1 MHAQWV
7 LRNASSQWTFK
18 HRSSLLAL
26 PTSMGKQ
33 HSNMTCVHQVFLF
46 TNAIFFSAVLPPTKE
61 LRFHEMGGSPSYW
74 SISNLQAEAGAR
86 EGTGSCRS
94 LVKRRRRRTKVSFP
108 LVYGVQDEYRLCGRV
123 VLPMPRGEENST
135 RNSTCLPSTLVVL
148 CSPDSTRTSRLG
160 ML

>member
-33 HSNMTCVHQVFLF
+33 HSYMTCVHQVFLF

-74 SISNLQAEAGAR
+74 SISNLHRLPRGRHRQAEAGAR

-94 LVKRRRRRTKVSFP
+94 LVSFP
-108 LVYGVQDEYRLCGRV
+108 SSMVFKTNTGCVDEWCCPCHEEKKKTPPATPHAFPALWWFYVLRTVLV
-123 VLPMPRGEENST
+123 
-135 RNSTCLPSTLVVL
+135 LV
-148 CSPDSTRTSRLG
+148 D
-160 ML
+160 